1 MDKII
6 LEIKD
11 SEGGE
16 DSKLLIK
23 EMKKIYL
30 KAINM
35 NGFKVNDLSE
45 SDGLIQFC
53 L

>member
-6 LEIKD
+6 LEIRD

-16 DSKLLIK
+16 DSKLLVK

-30 KAINM
+30 KAINV
-35 NGFKVNDLSE
+35 NNFKINNLSE
-45 SDGLIQFC
+45 RDGLIQLC